1 MAGAAG
7 PSWMANYQQQSA
19 ASEEQTGLSGIAVPP
34 VKFAEG
40 INHFRVMPPAEAVGA
55 ILDGLR
61 NNKAYD
67 LSGGGFPPVSR
78 YQLYLPSYGEDSI
91 SLFGNE
97 VVASPLTHL
106 FGDNKPYSEDPVQ
119 SWLDKSGIKWMKKAE
134 LERDKRA
141 ATIRNALACK
151 DRVIMQLVNF
161 GVVAPGLQRPAYNP
175 AELKVESWM
184 IWNDDFEGIYLHP
197 MFIDPEQ
204 RGRPS
209 IDPGWWGI
217 NMSVTRV
224 GQKRDTKYHNVHG
237 LYGPPYTTHD
247 SRYGY
252 PMLLDQQGNVDV
264 MNIER
269 LLKQVVPFR
278 NLIRV
283 ASPEELQEA
292 MNRTMKEIDAKFSP
306 VSVPSS
312 GIPGQ
317 PPAQGYGQP
326 PAPPQ
331 QQQYGAPPASPAQG
345 YGQPPAPPQPYGAP
359 VQPPAP
365 PQGGQPAYP
374 QGGPPAYPQQ
384 QQQTAP
390 PPPNY
395 GAPQQP
401 PTHPGYTPQQQQQP
415 YQQPQNMAPV
425 PQTPPQTPN
434 LSSPPPANSLDP
446 RQMQQATQNFA
457 PPAQQQQP
465 QYGAPPPAPQAHGAP
480 PAPPQQQQYGA
491 PPAPPPP
498 PGGGAR

>member
-331 QQQYGAPPASPAQG
+331 QQYGAPPASPAQG